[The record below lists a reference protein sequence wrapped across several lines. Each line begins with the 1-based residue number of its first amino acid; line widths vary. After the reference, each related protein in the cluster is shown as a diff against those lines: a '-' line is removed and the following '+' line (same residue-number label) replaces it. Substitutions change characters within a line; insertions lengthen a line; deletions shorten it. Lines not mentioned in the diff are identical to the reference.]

1 MTLKE
6 RKGGKRSPR
15 EYSGST
21 SATPSKKIA
30 VLLYGKSSAARVRRK
45 KEREKKIKEEKKNS

>member
-45 KEREKKIKEEKKNS
+45 KEREKK